1 MKIIVGVAD
10 MRFSTQPED
19 QVITYSLG
27 SCIGLTLF
35 DTERRIGGL
44 VHCMLPLSKIDAT
57 KAAANPYM
65 FIDSGV
71 TAFLQALFDLG
82 AQRKTLVAKV
92 AGGSHIMDDKGIFNI
107 GERNNTVVRKMLWKN
122 NIRISGED
130 VGGSIP
136 RTMSLDLAT
145 GKTLLKANG
154 EEREL

>member
-10 MRFSTQPED
+10 MRFSSHPD
-19 QVITYSLG
+19 DLVITYSLG

-35 DTERRIGGL
+35 DTEKRIGGL
-44 VHCMLPLSKIDAT
+44 VHCMLPLSKIDAA
-57 KAAANPYM
+57 KASANPFM

-71 TAFLQALFDLG
+71 TTFLQALFDLG

-92 AGGSHIMDDKGIFNI
+92 AGGAQIMDEKGMFNI

-122 NIRISGED
+122 NILISGED
-130 VGGSIP
+130 VGGSAP

-145 GKTLLKANG
+145 GKTLLKAG
-154 EEREL
+154 GTEREL

>member
-10 MRFSTQPED
+10 MRFSSEPD
-19 QVITYSLG
+19 DLIITYSLG

-44 VHCMLPLSKIDAT
+44 VHCMLPLSKIDAA
-57 KAAANPYM
+57 KAAANPFM

-71 TAFLQALFDLG
+71 TAFLQALFDRG
-82 AQRKTLVAKV
+82 AQRKTLLAKV
-92 AGGSHIMDDKGIFNI
+92 AGGAQIMDDKGLFNI

-122 NIRISGED
+122 EILVSGED

-136 RTMSLDLAT
+136 RTLSLNLAT
-145 GKTLLKANG
+145 GKTMLKTNG
-154 EEREL
+154 NEREL

>member
-1 MKIIVGVAD
+1 
-10 MRFSTQPED
+10 MRYSTQPED
-19 QVITYSLG
+19 VIITYSLG

-35 DTERRIGGL
+35 DSEKKIGGL
-44 VHCMLPLSKIDAT
+44 VHCMLPLSKIDAA
-57 KAAANPYM
+57 KAEANPFM

-71 TAFLQALFDLG
+71 SAFLQTLFDLG

-122 NIRISGED
+122 NILISGED
-130 VGGSIP
+130 VGGSVP

-145 GKTLLKANG
+145 GKTVLKMNG
-154 EEREL
+154 GEREI